1 MGLGLEDS
9 TTSTMMGCAI
19 ASAARLRPAPWAPM
33 SSVLVRVRV
42 GVVRVTVRVAL
53 TRAPVVRPL
62 NPLALTSSRRAAAVR
77 VALTL
82 TLVVRPLLV
91 NP

>member
-1 MGLGLEDS
+1 MRI
-9 TTSTMMGCAI
+9 T
-19 ASAARLRPAPWAPM
+19 ARLRPAPWAPM

-42 GVVRVTVRVAL
+42 GLVRVAVRVAL
-53 TRAPVVRPL
+53 TLTLEVRPL
-62 NPLALTSSRRAAAVR
+62 DPLALTSSRRAAAVR